1 MGVRLASKVFSYRN
15 KSKENKFMP
24 TDSSPDAR
32 FVFKGTV
39 QKLKAATM
47 REVQVDERT
56 AIVRVDEVIQA
67 PEALSHYAGQNI
79 TVQLAGKSKL
89 KKGQQAVFYTNG
101 LLFGDSV
108 AVQAIDHHDLEKLP
122 AAMAV
127 AGGDPIKNLAA
138 KDIQARFSSADVIV
152 SGRVTSVRVPSDVV
166 AAKAAGLADPTV
178 TGPIS
183 EHDPDWRIGE
193 IQVDQVHKGSHKAKT
208 AEVRFPSSPDVMWH
222 DAPKFHT
229 GQEGFF
235 ILHKSE
241 KEKAAAKAAPTKD
254 AGEYVALH
262 PVDFQPFDEP
272 GGIRNLI

>member
-1 MGVRLASKVFSYRN
+1 
-15 KSKENKFMP
+15 MP
-24 TDSSPDAR
+24 SSSSPDALAQEAR

-47 REVQVDERT
+47 GGIPVDNRT
-56 AIVRVDEVIQA
+56 AVVRVDEVIHA

-79 TVQLAGKSKL
+79 TVLLAGKKKF
-89 KKGQQAVFYTNG
+89 KKGQQAVFYANG
-101 LLFGDSV
+101 LVFGESV
-108 AVQAIDHHDLEKLP
+108 AVQAVDHHDVGKTP

-127 AGGDPIKNLAA
+127 AGGDPVKNLAVR
-138 KDIQARFSSADVIV
+138 DIQARLTSADVIL

-166 AAKAAGLADPTV
+166 AAKSAKSAGLADPTV

-183 EHDPDWRIGE
+183 EHDPVWRIGE
-193 IQVDQVHKGSHKAKT
+193 IQVDQVHQGTHTGKT
-208 AEVRFPSSPDVMWH
+208 AEVRFPDSQDVMWH
-222 DAPKFHT
+222 DAPKFHP

-241 KEKAAAKAAPTKD
+241 KVKVAAKSAPTKD
-254 AGEYVALH
+254 AGEYVAFH

-272 GGIRNLI
+272 GGIRNLIGLSD